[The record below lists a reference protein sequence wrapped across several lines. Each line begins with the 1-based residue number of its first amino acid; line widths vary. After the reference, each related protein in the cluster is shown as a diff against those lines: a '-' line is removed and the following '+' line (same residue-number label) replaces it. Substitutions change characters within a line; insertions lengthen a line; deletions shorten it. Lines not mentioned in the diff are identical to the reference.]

1 MELSDYIRILRK
13 NWLVI
18 VAATLVG
25 LTAAAGYSLTRTPM
39 YEAQSVVFVQSQA
52 GGTVSELQQ
61 GSTFAQSRI
70 TTYVGLVREPV
81 VLNPVITELGLDLSA
96 DELAASVS
104 SSSPLNS
111 TLIEITV
118 QDANPVMAAD
128 IANALGASLAAAVER
143 IDTPEGQ
150 EISPIK
156 LTRVRDALASYSPVS
171 PNVPLNLALGV
182 LVGLAIGLGV
192 AVLRAVLDNR
202 VRSPRDVEALTARPL
217 IGAIPHDPKAKER
230 PLILHA
236 DPQNP
241 RAEAFRSLRTNLQF
255 LEMDGGHTFVITSSI
270 PTEGKSTTAI
280 NLAIALADSGKRVA
294 LVDTDLRKP
303 KVAEY
308 LGIEGGTG
316 VTDVLIGRARL
327 ADVLLP
333 WGNRSLFVLPSGRI
347 PPNPSELLGSERM
360 QKLLDALTKEFDVV
374 LCDAPP
380 LLPVTDAAVL
390 SRSTAGAIMVVA
402 VGKTTTQQLDGALDA
417 LETVGSKV
425 AGIVLTMVPTKG
437 ADAYAYGY
445 GYGYGGYGIYDTA
458 STTPAAAAPAK
469 PKAAKPGKR
478 RSTATDS
485 ASAGTAAPEGG
496 PRRASGQVDE
506 DQSFDDLLKPR

>member
-18 VAATLVG
+18 LATTLIG
-25 LTAAAGYSLTRTPM
+25 LAAAAGYSLTRTPM
-39 YEAQSVVFVQSQA
+39 YESQAVVFVQSQA
-52 GGTVSELQQ
+52 GGTASELQQ
-61 GSTFAQSRI
+61 GSSFAESRI
-70 TTYVGLVREPV
+70 TTYVSLVREPV
-81 VLNPVITELGLDLSA
+81 VMNPVITELGLNTSA
-96 DELAASVS
+96 GELAKQVD

-118 QDANPVMAAD
+118 QDPDPVQAAD
-128 IANALGASLAAAVER
+128 IANALGESLAAAVER
-143 IDTPEGQ
+143 IDTPAGQ
-150 EISPIK
+150 DASPIK
-156 LTRVRDALASYSPVS
+156 LTRVRDALASYAPVS
-171 PNVPLNLALGV
+171 PNVQLNLALGV
-182 LVGLAIGLGV
+182 LVGLALGV
-192 AVLRAVLDNR
+192 GIAVLRAVLDNR
-202 VRSPRDVEALTARPL
+202 VRSPRDVEALTDRPL

-236 DPQNP
+236 DPHNP
-241 RAEAFRSLRTNLQF
+241 RSEAFRSLRTNLQF
-255 LEMDGGHTFVITSSI
+255 LEMDGGHTYVITSSI
-270 PTEGKSTTAI
+270 PTEGKSTTSI

-294 LVDTDLRKP
+294 LLDTDLRKP

-316 VTDVLIGRARL
+316 LTDVLIGRARV

-333 WGNRSLFVLPSGRI
+333 WGNRSLYVLPAGKI

-360 QKLLDALTKEFDVV
+360 QKLLEALGQEFDVV

-390 SRSTAGAIMVVA
+390 SRSTSGAIMVVA
-402 VGKTTTQQLDGALDA
+402 VGRTTTNQLDGALEA

-425 AGIVLTMVPTKG
+425 AGVVLTMVPTKG

-445 GYGYGGYGIYDTA
+445 GYGYGGYGSYQA
-458 STTPAAAAPAK
+458 SAK
-469 PKAAKPGKR
+469 PEKKPRRTKSDAGTQASKQQSRAR
-478 RSTATDS
+478 RSTAEV
-485 ASAGTAAPEGG
+485 EG
-496 PRRASGQVDE
+496 S
-506 DQSFDDLLKPR
+506 SFDDLLNPR

>member
-18 VAATLVG
+18 VATTLLGVA
-25 LTAAAGYSLTRTPM
+25 AAAGYSLTRTPL
-39 YEAQSVVFVQSQA
+39 YESEAVVFVQSQT
-52 GGTVSELQQ
+52 GSTVSELQQ

-70 TTYVGLVREPV
+70 TTYVSLVREPIV
-81 VLNPVITELGLDLSA
+81 MNPVITELGLDTSA
-96 DELAASVS
+96 DELATKVTST
-104 SSSPLNS
+104 SPLNS
-111 TLIEITV
+111 TLIRISV
-118 QDANPVMAAD
+118 QDADPVLAAD

-143 IDTPEGQ
+143 IDTPVGQ
-150 EISPIK
+150 DASPIK
-156 LTRVRDALASYSPVS
+156 LTRVRDALAPFEPVS
-171 PNVPLNLALGV
+171 PNVPLNLALGL
-182 LVGLAIGLGV
+182 LVGLALGIGV
-192 AVLRAVLDNR
+192 AVLRAVLDNK
-202 VRSPRDVEALTARPL
+202 VRSPRDVEALTDRPL

-230 PLILHA
+230 PLILQE
-236 DPQNP
+236 DPLNP
-241 RAEAFRSLRTNLQF
+241 RSEAFRSLRTNLQF

-270 PTEGKSTTAI
+270 PTEGKSTTTI

-316 VTDVLIGRARL
+316 LTDVLIGRARV

-333 WGNRSLFVLPSGRI
+333 WGGRSLHVLPAGKI

-360 QKLLDALTKEFDVV
+360 QKLLEALGKEFDVV

-390 SRSTAGAIMVVA
+390 SRATSGAIMVVA
-402 VGKTTTQQLDGALDA
+402 VGRTSTHQLDGALDA

-425 AGIVLTMVPTKG
+425 AGVVLTMVPTKG
-437 ADAYAYGY
+437 ADAYSYGY
-445 GYGYGGYGIYDTA
+445 GYGYGEYGVYRA
-458 STTPAAAAPAK
+458 EPAK
-469 PKAAKPGKR
+469 KQKPGKQAR
-478 RSTATDS
+478 RQAEDVE
-485 ASAGTAAPEGG
+485 AEAGL
-496 PRRASGQVDE
+496 RRTRNQGDVT
-506 DQSFDDLLKPR
+506 FDDLLNPR

>member
-18 VAATLVG
+18 LVTTLVG
-25 LTAAAGYSLTRTPM
+25 LAAAAGYSLTRTPM
-39 YEAQSVVFVQSQA
+39 YESQAVVFVQSQA
-52 GGTVSELQQ
+52 GGTAAELQQ
-61 GSTFAQSRI
+61 GSNFAQSRI
-70 TTYVGLVREPV
+70 TTYVSLVREPV
-81 VLNPVITELGLDLSA
+81 VMNSVITELGLDMSA
-96 DELAASVS
+96 DDLAEKVE

-118 QDANPVMAAD
+118 TDADPVQAAD

-143 IDTPEGQ
+143 IDTPAGQ
-150 EISPIK
+150 DASPIK
-156 LTRVRDALASYSPVS
+156 LTRVRDALATFTPVS
-171 PNVPLNLALGV
+171 PNVPLNIVLGV
-182 LVGLAIGLGV
+182 LVGLAIGIGV
-192 AVLRAVLDNR
+192 AVLRAVLDNK
-202 VRSPRDVEALTARPL
+202 VRSPRDVEALTDRPL

-236 DPQNP
+236 DPHSP
-241 RAEAFRSLRTNLQF
+241 RSEAFRSLRTNLQF

-270 PTEGKSTTAI
+270 PSEGKSTTTI
-280 NLAIALADSGKRVA
+280 NLALALADTGKRVA
-294 LVDTDLRKP
+294 LLDTDLRKP

-316 VTDVLIGRARL
+316 LTDVLIGRARV

-333 WGNRSLFVLPSGRI
+333 WGGRSLYVLPAGKI

-360 QKLLDALTKEFDVV
+360 HKLLDALGKEFDVV

-390 SRSTAGAIMVVA
+390 SRATSGAIMVVA
-402 VGKTTTQQLDGALDA
+402 AGRTTNHQLEGALEA

-425 AGIVLTMVPTKG
+425 AGVVMTMVPTKG
-437 ADAYAYGY
+437 ADAYTYGY
-445 GYGYGGYGIYDTA
+445 GYGYGGYGTYTPDAPTKVTPKKKAAPSKEAITDPSTPA
-458 STTPAAAAPAK
+458 TMSGDESTT
-469 PKAAKPGKR
+469 
-478 RSTATDS
+478 
-485 ASAGTAAPEGG
+485 
-496 PRRASGQVDE
+496 
-506 DQSFDDLLKPR
+506 FDDLLNPR